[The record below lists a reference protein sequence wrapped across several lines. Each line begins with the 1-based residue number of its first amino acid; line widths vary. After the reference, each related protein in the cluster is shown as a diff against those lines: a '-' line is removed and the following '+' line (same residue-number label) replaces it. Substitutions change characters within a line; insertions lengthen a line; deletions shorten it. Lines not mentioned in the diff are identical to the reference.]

1 MNKIALI
8 TGATSGIGKATAYE
22 LAKIGF
28 KLIICGRRKD
38 ILQSIKDDL
47 SKITTTISLCFDVS
61 MNSEVIH
68 SISSLPK
75 KWKNINVLVNNAGN
89 AHGMDL
95 FQDGNVDDWNK
106 MIDINVKGL
115 MYVTKA
121 NVNSMIQN

>member
-75 KWKNINVLVNNAGN
+75 K
-89 AHGMDL
+89 
-95 FQDGNVDDWNK
+95 
-106 MIDINVKGL
+106 
-115 MYVTKA
+115 
-121 NVNSMIQN
+121 

>member
-47 SKITTTISLCFDVS
+47 SKITTTISL
-61 MNSEVIH
+61 
-68 SISSLPK
+68 
-75 KWKNINVLVNNAGN
+75 
-89 AHGMDL
+89 
-95 FQDGNVDDWNK
+95 
-106 MIDINVKGL
+106 
-115 MYVTKA
+115 
-121 NVNSMIQN
+121 